1 MTEDEQEVARERFEE
16 IQAIYSLLTEAYN
29 LADNI
34 TDDNIGR
41 IQRQQAIGKALVGI
55 GRAVLLRSWQNLPPD
70 SRGSCPQTGK
80 LHDDIPML
88 RITAY
93 RRRYRRR
100 SLSMLATS
108 FLVVTAAGRTTRSH

>member
-1 MTEDEQEVARERFEE
+1 MTEAEQEAARERYEE

-55 GRAVLLRSWQNLPPD
+55 GRAVLLQSWP
-70 SRGSCPQTGK
+70 R
-80 LHDDIPML
+80 
-88 RITAY
+88 
-93 RRRYRRR
+93 
-100 SLSMLATS
+100 
-108 FLVVTAAGRTTRSH
+108 

>member
-1 MTEDEQEVARERFEE
+1 MTEDEQEAARQRFEE

-55 GRAVLLRSWQNLPPD
+55 GRAVLLQSWQ
-70 SRGSCPQTGK
+70 S
-80 LHDDIPML
+80 
-88 RITAY
+88 
-93 RRRYRRR
+93 
-100 SLSMLATS
+100 
-108 FLVVTAAGRTTRSH
+108 